1 MDGRAF
7 IAMEFMDGATLK
19 HLIGGRPL
27 ALEPLLRIAMDIADV
42 TILSRKG
49 DAIGHRTISLS
60 GRQLYLES
68 PSAMALSIS

>member
-19 HLIGGRPL
+19 HLIGDRPL
-27 ALEPLLRIAMDIADV
+27 ALEPLLRLDIVDV